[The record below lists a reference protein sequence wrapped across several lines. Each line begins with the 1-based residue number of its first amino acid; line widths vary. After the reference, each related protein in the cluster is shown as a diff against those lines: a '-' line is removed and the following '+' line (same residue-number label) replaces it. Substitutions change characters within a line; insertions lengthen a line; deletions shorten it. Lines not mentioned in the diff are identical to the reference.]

1 MNKKSSYL
9 LGIISTII
17 IGCVLQFF
25 LCCKNCK
32 DTCQAKKESKT
43 TTNVIVEKPVIK
55 PVSKNGFNISD
66 NSSGL
71 AFKADNNFNF
81 LRDNFNIKD
90 SMSSNM
96 NNQIDK
102 LAVYFND
109 NSNKRLNIEGLYN
122 SNEINNS
129 VFPNLGYAR
138 ANNIKNYFVSKGM
151 SSKQMN
157 LSGRLDDNFISD
169 SLNVFHGP
177 VNFTISALKDID
189 NNKEYLKKL
198 KDSLIAK
205 PLILHFKTGSNKLT
219 LSNVQRQKIA
229 DLVTYVEKSDD
240 GKLIVTGH
248 SDNTGLRDNNIA
260 LSFER
265 ADFVKNILN
274 ENGISETY
282 MTTDS
287 KGPDEPI
294 ADNTTKEGRAEN
306 RRVTVTIN

>member
-9 LGIISTII
+9 LGIILTII
-17 IGCVLQFF
+17 IGCFLQYF

-32 DTCQAKKESKT
+32 DTCQAKKESEK
-43 TTNVIVEKPVIK
+43 NIDVITETPVIK
-55 PVSKNGFNISD
+55 PTSKNSFNILD

-71 AFKADNNFNF
+71 AFKADNNFIF
-81 LRDNFNIKD
+81 LRDSFNIKD
-90 SMSSNM
+90 SLSSNM
-96 NNQIDK
+96 DNQIDK

-109 NSNKRLNIEGLYN
+109 NSNKRLNIESLYN

-129 VFPNLGYAR
+129 IFPNLGYAR
-138 ANNIKNYFVSKGM
+138 ANSIKNYFVSKGM

-157 LSGRLDDNFISD
+157 ISGRLDDNFISD
-169 SLNVFHGP
+169 SLNVFYGP
-177 VNFTISALKDID
+177 VNFTINALKDGS
-189 NNKEYLKKL
+189 NNKEHLKNL
-198 KDSLIAK
+198 KDSLVAN
-205 PLILHFKTGSNKLT
+205 PLTLHFKTGSNKLT
-219 LSNVQRQKIA
+219 LSNVQRKKIA
-229 DLVTYVEKSDD
+229 NLLTYVEKSDND
-240 GKLIVTGH
+240 KLIVTGH

-265 ADFVKNILN
+265 ADFVKNILI

-287 KGPDEPI
+287 KGPDMPI
-294 ADNTTKEGRAEN
+294 ADNTTKEGRAKN